1 MSSKRRGFSS
11 FKLSN
16 LLSRFG
22 TTLRRSA
29 RWKSRLKRFP
39 SVQSARPAQRNGT
52 ERRGTDQTGQTRGE
66 AALTDQFSII
76 TTLVTGFGLALVFG
90 WLAERFLKT
99 PTLVG
104 YIIAGVSVGLFPL
117 LPNVDR
123 VVTEQFAEIGVM
135 LLMFGV
141 GLHFSVADLVKVKG
155 VAVTGAMLQMAAS
168 GAAGTA
174 VALLAWDWALP
185 NAIVFGMTLSCAST
199 VVVMKALELHKLS
212 VTPSGQVAI
221 GWLVVQ
227 DLVTVF
233 IMVCLPLVAQVTQG
247 EGPVDPRLI
256 VISLS
261 KTLLGVAVFVAGML
275 IVGKRLFPWIL
286 QRVALSGSRE
296 LFTLCVL
303 AIAIGIAYGAG
314 AIFNVSY
321 ALGAFF
327 AGMVMRESSF
337 AHRAARNCL
346 PLQDAFSVLFF
357 ISVGLM
363 LDPYVF
369 VNEPWAVIAVMLI
382 IMCITSSVTA
392 ALVLLLGWPLDTAL
406 VMGACVSQLGEFSF
420 ILCGQG
426 IALGIATPGTM
437 SIVVAASIL
446 TIALN
451 PLMFTAIPHVRKLLV
466 SRRPFFARMAERVS
480 PLASVEPK
488 TIKGHVL
495 IAGVNEVVLALL
507 PRLEARGIDF
517 TCFVMSDTT
526 AAVVDSYKHGSA
538 IVGNPSD
545 PALLVQGHLVD
556 AEVLVLPSS
565 DMVLNK
571 TVFAAA
577 RELKHDCRIIV
588 RVASP
593 ENLRAVP
600 SDEHTRILNDTQI
613 ASESL
618 GEAVADVFGI
628 GAQVRHEK
636 AVARGEATNDIDEDE
651 GAAIIAQARAEA
663 AASAARHAA
672 RNPSRRSIFDGIREK
687 MAKRREEKARA
698 KAAVKAAQAT
708 QAAEGGEAA
717 DAAFDASAVPEA
729 QKPSFFSGMKDK
741 IVGLRVKQ
749 RIADLKV
756 KEKIA
761 DLNVKEKLDNLNV
774 KERIENLDVKGRIER
789 LDVKGR
795 IENLN
800 LKDKMD
806 KIKGVDY
813 KKWMPSFGKSAAA
826 GAAGAAAAE
835 AAQTAEAAEKAETA
849 EAAQPV
855 QAESAAPAA
864 APVDIQP
871 EVVQPESAVEEER
884 TTEVQAAVVS
894 EPSVKD
900 VPASD
905 APADAPAEAASEEA
919 KPAVTD
925 DVKKTEQ

>member
-1 MSSKRRGFSS
+1 
-11 FKLSN
+11 
-16 LLSRFG
+16 
-22 TTLRRSA
+22 
-29 RWKSRLKRFP
+29 
-39 SVQSARPAQRNGT
+39 
-52 ERRGTDQTGQTRGE
+52 
-66 AALTDQFSII
+66 LTDQFSII

-199 VVVMKALELHKLS
+199 VVVMKALELRKLS

-451 PLMFTAIPHVRKLLV
+451 PLMFTAIPHVRNLLV

-636 AVARGEATNDIDEDE
+636 AVARGEATNDVDEDE

-672 RNPSRRSIFDGIREK
+672 RNASRHSIFDGIREK

-698 KAAVKAAQAT
+698 KAAVKAAKAAQAVE
-708 QAAEGGEAA
+708 AGDAGVAGEAA
-717 DAAFDASAVPEA
+717 SDASAAPEA
-729 QKPSFFSGMKDK
+729 QKPSFFSGMKDR
-741 IVGLRVKQ
+741 IIGLRVKQ

-756 KEKIA
+756 KEKI
-761 DLNVKEKLDNLNV
+761 
-774 KERIENLDVKGRIER
+774 ENLDVKGRIER
-789 LDVKGR
+789 LDVKSR

-835 AAQTAEAAEKAETA
+835 AAQTAEAAEKAEAA

-864 APVDIQP
+864 APVDVQP
-871 EVVQPESAVEEER
+871 EVVQSEAAQSESTVEEER
-884 TTEVQAAVVS
+884 TTEVQAPAVS
-894 EPSVKD
+894 ESSVKD

-905 APADAPAEAASEEA
+905 APADASAEAASEEA

>member
-1 MSSKRRGFSS
+1 M
-11 FKLSN
+11 
-16 LLSRFG
+16 
-22 TTLRRSA
+22 
-29 RWKSRLKRFP
+29 
-39 SVQSARPAQRNGT
+39 
-52 ERRGTDQTGQTRGE
+52 
-66 AALTDQFSII
+66 TDQFSII

-99 PTLVG
+99 PALVG

-199 VVVMKALELHKLS
+199 VVVMKALELRKLS

-233 IMVCLPLVAQVTQG
+233 IMVCLPLVAEVTQG

-261 KTLLGVAVFVAGML
+261 KTLLSVAVFVAGMF

-369 VNEPWAVIAVMLI
+369 VNEPWAVIAVMLM

-451 PLMFTAIPHVRKLLV
+451 PLMFTAIPHVRNLLV

-636 AVARGEATNDIDEDE
+636 AVARGEATNDVDEDE
-651 GAAIIAQARAEA
+651 GAVLIAQARAEA

-672 RNPSRRSIFDGIREK
+672 RNASRHSILDGIREK

-698 KAAVKAAQAT
+698 KAAAQAAQA
-708 QAAEGGEAA
+708 A
-717 DAAFDASAVPEA
+717 EA
-729 QKPSFFSGMKDK
+729 QKPSFSSGMKDK
-741 IVGLRVKQ
+741 IVGLSVKQ

-761 DLNVKEKLDNLNV
+761 DLNVKEKID
-774 KERIENLDVKGRIER
+774 NLDVKGRIEK
-789 LDVKGR
+789 LD
-795 IENLN
+795 

-826 GAAGAAAAE
+826 GTAVAE
-835 AAQTAEAAEKAETA
+835 AAQTAEAAEVAETA
-849 EAAQPV
+849 KPV
-855 QAESAAPAA
+855 QAESAAPA
-864 APVDIQP
+864 
-871 EVVQPESAVEEER
+871 VVQPEAAQSKIAVEEARASVPEIPVV
-884 TTEVQAAVVS
+884 EAVVS
-894 EPSVKD
+894 EASVKD
-900 VPASD
+900 VSE
-905 APADAPAEAASEEA
+905 ADASSEEA
-919 KPAVTD
+919 TD
-925 DVKKTEQ
+925 GGHKGE

>member
-1 MSSKRRGFSS
+1 M
-11 FKLSN
+11 
-16 LLSRFG
+16 
-22 TTLRRSA
+22 
-29 RWKSRLKRFP
+29 
-39 SVQSARPAQRNGT
+39 
-52 ERRGTDQTGQTRGE
+52 
-66 AALTDQFSII
+66 TDQFSII

-426 IALGIATPGTM
+426 IALGIATSGTM

-451 PLMFTAIPHVRKLLV
+451 PLMFTAIPHVRNLLV

-636 AVARGEATNDIDEDE
+636 AVARGEATNDVDEDE

-672 RNPSRRSIFDGIREK
+672 RNASRHSIFDGIREK

-698 KAAVKAAQAT
+698 KAAVKAAKAAQAVE
-708 QAAEGGEAA
+708 AGDAGVAGEAES
-717 DAAFDASAVPEA
+717 DASAAPEA
-729 QKPSFFSGMKDK
+729 QKPSFFSGMKDR
-741 IVGLRVKQ
+741 IIGLRVKQ

-756 KEKIA
+756 KEKI
-761 DLNVKEKLDNLNV
+761 
-774 KERIENLDVKGRIER
+774 ENLDVKGRIER
-789 LDVKGR
+789 LDVKSR

-835 AAQTAEAAEKAETA
+835 AAQTAEAAEKAEAA

-864 APVDIQP
+864 APVDVQP
-871 EVVQPESAVEEER
+871 EVVQSEAAQSESTVEEER
-884 TTEVQAAVVS
+884 TTEVQAPAVS
-894 EPSVKD
+894 ESSVKD

-905 APADAPAEAASEEA
+905 APADASAEAASEEA

>member
-1 MSSKRRGFSS
+1 M
-11 FKLSN
+11 
-16 LLSRFG
+16 
-22 TTLRRSA
+22 
-29 RWKSRLKRFP
+29 
-39 SVQSARPAQRNGT
+39 
-52 ERRGTDQTGQTRGE
+52 
-66 AALTDQFSII
+66 TDQFSII

-426 IALGIATPGTM
+426 IALGIATSGTM

-451 PLMFTAIPHVRKLLV
+451 PLMFTAIPHVRNLLV

-636 AVARGEATNDIDEDE
+636 AVARGEATNDVDEDE

-672 RNPSRRSIFDGIREK
+672 RNASRHSIFDGIREK

-698 KAAVKAAQAT
+698 KAAVKAAKAAQAVE
-708 QAAEGGEAA
+708 AGDAGVAGEAA
-717 DAAFDASAVPEA
+717 SDASAAPEA
-729 QKPSFFSGMKDK
+729 QKPSFFSGMKDR
-741 IVGLRVKQ
+741 IIGLRVKQ

-756 KEKIA
+756 KEKI
-761 DLNVKEKLDNLNV
+761 
-774 KERIENLDVKGRIER
+774 ENLDVKGRIER
-789 LDVKGR
+789 LDVKSR

-826 GAAGAAAAE
+826 AE
-835 AAQTAEAAEKAETA
+835 AAQTAEAAEKAEAA

-864 APVDIQP
+864 APVDVQP
-871 EVVQPESAVEEER
+871 EVVQSEAAQSESTVEEER
-884 TTEVQAAVVS
+884 TTEVQAPAVS
-894 EPSVKD
+894 ESSVKD

-905 APADAPAEAASEEA
+905 APADASAEAASEEA

>member
-1 MSSKRRGFSS
+1 M
-11 FKLSN
+11 
-16 LLSRFG
+16 
-22 TTLRRSA
+22 
-29 RWKSRLKRFP
+29 
-39 SVQSARPAQRNGT
+39 
-52 ERRGTDQTGQTRGE
+52 
-66 AALTDQFSII
+66 TDQFSII

-99 PTLVG
+99 PALVG

-199 VVVMKALELHKLS
+199 VVVMKALELRKLS

-233 IMVCLPLVAQVTQG
+233 IMVCLPLVAEVTQG

-261 KTLLGVAVFVAGML
+261 KTLLSVAVFVAGMF

-451 PLMFTAIPHVRKLLV
+451 PLMFTAIPHVRNLLV

-588 RVASP
+588 RVASL

-636 AVARGEATNDIDEDE
+636 AVARGEATNDVDEDE
-651 GAAIIAQARAEA
+651 GAVLIAQARAEA

-672 RNPSRRSIFDGIREK
+672 RNASRHSILDGIREK

-698 KAAVKAAQAT
+698 KAAAQAAQA
-708 QAAEGGEAA
+708 A
-717 DAAFDASAVPEA
+717 EA
-729 QKPSFFSGMKDK
+729 QKPSFSSGMKDK
-741 IVGLRVKQ
+741 IVGLSVKQ

-761 DLNVKEKLDNLNV
+761 DLNVKEKID
-774 KERIENLDVKGRIER
+774 NLDVKGRIEK
-789 LDVKGR
+789 LD
-795 IENLN
+795 

-826 GAAGAAAAE
+826 GTAVAE
-835 AAQTAEAAEKAETA
+835 AAQTAEAAEVAETA
-849 EAAQPV
+849 KPV
-855 QAESAAPAA
+855 QAESAAPA
-864 APVDIQP
+864 
-871 EVVQPESAVEEER
+871 VVQPEAAQSKIAVEEARASVPEIPVV
-884 TTEVQAAVVS
+884 EAVVS
-894 EPSVKD
+894 EASVKD
-900 VPASD
+900 VSE
-905 APADAPAEAASEEA
+905 ADASSEEA
-919 KPAVTD
+919 TD
-925 DVKKTEQ
+925 GGHKGE

>member
-1 MSSKRRGFSS
+1 M
-11 FKLSN
+11 
-16 LLSRFG
+16 
-22 TTLRRSA
+22 
-29 RWKSRLKRFP
+29 
-39 SVQSARPAQRNGT
+39 
-52 ERRGTDQTGQTRGE
+52 
-66 AALTDQFSII
+66 TDQFSII

-99 PTLVG
+99 PALVG

-199 VVVMKALELHKLS
+199 VVVMKALELRKLS

-426 IALGIATPGTM
+426 IALGIATSGTM

-451 PLMFTAIPHVRKLLV
+451 PLMFTAIPHVRNLLV

-507 PRLEARGIDF
+507 PRLETRGIDF

-588 RVASP
+588 RVANP

-636 AVARGEATNDIDEDE
+636 AVARGEATNDVDEDE

-672 RNPSRRSIFDGIREK
+672 RNTSRRSIFDGIREK

>member
-1 MSSKRRGFSS
+1 M
-11 FKLSN
+11 
-16 LLSRFG
+16 
-22 TTLRRSA
+22 
-29 RWKSRLKRFP
+29 
-39 SVQSARPAQRNGT
+39 
-52 ERRGTDQTGQTRGE
+52 
-66 AALTDQFSII
+66 TDQFSII

-141 GLHFSVADLVKVKG
+141 GLHFSVSDLVKVKG

-426 IALGIATPGTM
+426 IALGIATSGTM

-451 PLMFTAIPHVRKLLV
+451 PLMFTAIPHVRNLLV

-588 RVASP
+588 RVANP

-636 AVARGEATNDIDEDE
+636 AVARGEATNDVDEDE

-672 RNPSRRSIFDGIREK
+672 RNTSRRSIFDGIREK

>member
-1 MSSKRRGFSS
+1 M
-11 FKLSN
+11 
-16 LLSRFG
+16 
-22 TTLRRSA
+22 
-29 RWKSRLKRFP
+29 
-39 SVQSARPAQRNGT
+39 
-52 ERRGTDQTGQTRGE
+52 
-66 AALTDQFSII
+66 TDQFSII

-426 IALGIATPGTM
+426 IALGIATSGTM

-451 PLMFTAIPHVRKLLV
+451 PLMFTAIPHVRNLLV

-588 RVASP
+588 RVANP

-636 AVARGEATNDIDEDE
+636 AVARGEATNDVDEDE

-672 RNPSRRSIFDGIREK
+672 RNTSRRSIFDGIREK

-806 KIKGVDY
+806 KIKGVAY

>member
-1 MSSKRRGFSS
+1 M
-11 FKLSN
+11 
-16 LLSRFG
+16 
-22 TTLRRSA
+22 
-29 RWKSRLKRFP
+29 
-39 SVQSARPAQRNGT
+39 
-52 ERRGTDQTGQTRGE
+52 
-66 AALTDQFSII
+66 TDQFSII

-275 IVGKRLFPWIL
+275 VVGKRLFPWIL

-451 PLMFTAIPHVRKLLV
+451 PLMFTAIPHVRNLLV

-480 PLASVEPK
+480 PLASVESK

-588 RVASP
+588 RVANP

-636 AVARGEATNDIDEDE
+636 AVARGEATNDVDEDE

-672 RNPSRRSIFDGIREK
+672 RNTSRRSIFDGIREK

-774 KERIENLDVKGRIER
+774 KERIENLDVKSRIER

>member
-1 MSSKRRGFSS
+1 M
-11 FKLSN
+11 
-16 LLSRFG
+16 
-22 TTLRRSA
+22 
-29 RWKSRLKRFP
+29 
-39 SVQSARPAQRNGT
+39 
-52 ERRGTDQTGQTRGE
+52 
-66 AALTDQFSII
+66 TDQFSII

-155 VAVTGAMLQMAAS
+155 VAVTGAMLQTAAS

-426 IALGIATPGTM
+426 IALGIATSGTM

-451 PLMFTAIPHVRKLLV
+451 PLMFTAIPHVRNLLV

-588 RVASP
+588 RVANP

-636 AVARGEATNDIDEDE
+636 AVARGEATNDVDEDE

-672 RNPSRRSIFDGIREK
+672 RNTSRRSIFDGIREK

>member
-1 MSSKRRGFSS
+1 M
-11 FKLSN
+11 
-16 LLSRFG
+16 
-22 TTLRRSA
+22 
-29 RWKSRLKRFP
+29 
-39 SVQSARPAQRNGT
+39 
-52 ERRGTDQTGQTRGE
+52 
-66 AALTDQFSII
+66 TDQFSII

-426 IALGIATPGTM
+426 IALGIATSGTM

-451 PLMFTAIPHVRKLLV
+451 PLMFTAIPHVRNLLV

-495 IAGVNEVVLALL
+495 LAGVNEVVLALL

-588 RVASP
+588 RVANP

-636 AVARGEATNDIDEDE
+636 AVARGEATNDVDEDE

-672 RNPSRRSIFDGIREK
+672 RNTSRRSIFDGIREK

-864 APVDIQP
+864 APVDVQP

-884 TTEVQAAVVS
+884 TTGVQAAVVS

-905 APADAPAEAASEEA
+905 ALADAPAEAASEEA

>member
-1 MSSKRRGFSS
+1 M
-11 FKLSN
+11 
-16 LLSRFG
+16 
-22 TTLRRSA
+22 
-29 RWKSRLKRFP
+29 
-39 SVQSARPAQRNGT
+39 
-52 ERRGTDQTGQTRGE
+52 
-66 AALTDQFSII
+66 TDQFSII

-199 VVVMKALELHKLS
+199 VVVMKALELRKLS

-233 IMVCLPLVAQVTQG
+233 IMVCLPLVAPVTQG

-451 PLMFTAIPHVRKLLV
+451 PLMFTAIPHVRNLLV

-636 AVARGEATNDIDEDE
+636 AVARGEATNDVDEDE

-672 RNPSRRSIFDGIREK
+672 RNASRHSIFDGIREK

-698 KAAVKAAQAT
+698 KAAVKAAKAAQAVE
-708 QAAEGGEAA
+708 AGDAGVAGEAA
-717 DAAFDASAVPEA
+717 SDASAAPEA
-729 QKPSFFSGMKDK
+729 QKPSFFSGMKDR
-741 IVGLRVKQ
+741 IIGLRVKQ

-756 KEKIA
+756 KEKI
-761 DLNVKEKLDNLNV
+761 
-774 KERIENLDVKGRIER
+774 ENLDVKGRIER
-789 LDVKGR
+789 LDVKSR

-835 AAQTAEAAEKAETA
+835 AAQTAEAAEKAEAA

-864 APVDIQP
+864 APVDVQP
-871 EVVQPESAVEEER
+871 EVVQSEAAQSESTVEEER
-884 TTEVQAAVVS
+884 TTEVQAPAVS
-894 EPSVKD
+894 ESSVKD

-905 APADAPAEAASEEA
+905 APADASAEAASEEA

>member
-1 MSSKRRGFSS
+1 M
-11 FKLSN
+11 
-16 LLSRFG
+16 
-22 TTLRRSA
+22 
-29 RWKSRLKRFP
+29 
-39 SVQSARPAQRNGT
+39 
-52 ERRGTDQTGQTRGE
+52 
-66 AALTDQFSII
+66 TDQFSII

-426 IALGIATPGTM
+426 IALGIATSGTM

-451 PLMFTAIPHVRKLLV
+451 PLMFTAIPHVRNLLV

-636 AVARGEATNDIDEDE
+636 AVARGEATNDVDEDE

-672 RNPSRRSIFDGIREK
+672 RNASRHSIFDGIREK

-698 KAAVKAAQAT
+698 KAAVKAAKAAQAVE
-708 QAAEGGEAA
+708 AGDAGVAGEAA
-717 DAAFDASAVPEA
+717 SDASAAPEA
-729 QKPSFFSGMKDK
+729 QKPSFFSGMKDR
-741 IVGLRVKQ
+741 IIGLRVKQ

-756 KEKIA
+756 KEKI
-761 DLNVKEKLDNLNV
+761 
-774 KERIENLDVKGRIER
+774 ENLDVKGRIER
-789 LDVKGR
+789 LDVKSR

-835 AAQTAEAAEKAETA
+835 AAQTAEAAEKAEAT

-864 APVDIQP
+864 APVDVQP
-871 EVVQPESAVEEER
+871 EVVQSEAAQSESTVEEER
-884 TTEVQAAVVS
+884 TTEVQAPAVS
-894 EPSVKD
+894 ESSVKD

-905 APADAPAEAASEEA
+905 APADASAEAASEEA

>member
-1 MSSKRRGFSS
+1 M
-11 FKLSN
+11 
-16 LLSRFG
+16 
-22 TTLRRSA
+22 
-29 RWKSRLKRFP
+29 
-39 SVQSARPAQRNGT
+39 
-52 ERRGTDQTGQTRGE
+52 
-66 AALTDQFSII
+66 TDQFSII

-426 IALGIATPGTM
+426 IALGIATSGTM

-451 PLMFTAIPHVRKLLV
+451 PLMFTAIPHVRNLLV

-672 RNPSRRSIFDGIREK
+672 RNTSRRSIFDGIREK
-687 MAKRREEKARA
+687 MAKRCEEKARA

>member
-1 MSSKRRGFSS
+1 M
-11 FKLSN
+11 
-16 LLSRFG
+16 
-22 TTLRRSA
+22 
-29 RWKSRLKRFP
+29 
-39 SVQSARPAQRNGT
+39 
-52 ERRGTDQTGQTRGE
+52 
-66 AALTDQFSII
+66 TDQFSII

-99 PTLVG
+99 PALVG

-199 VVVMKALELHKLS
+199 VVVMKALELRKLS

-233 IMVCLPLVAQVTQG
+233 IMVCLPLVAEVTQG

-261 KTLLGVAVFVAGML
+261 KTLLSVAVFVAGMF

-451 PLMFTAIPHVRKLLV
+451 PLMFTAIPHVRNLLV

-593 ENLRAVP
+593 ENLRVVP

-636 AVARGEATNDIDEDE
+636 AVARGEATNDVDEDE
-651 GAAIIAQARAEA
+651 GAVLIAQARAEA

-672 RNPSRRSIFDGIREK
+672 RNASRHSILDGIREK

-698 KAAVKAAQAT
+698 KAAAQAAQA
-708 QAAEGGEAA
+708 A
-717 DAAFDASAVPEA
+717 EA
-729 QKPSFFSGMKDK
+729 QKPSFSSGMKDK
-741 IVGLRVKQ
+741 IVGLSVKQ

-761 DLNVKEKLDNLNV
+761 DLNVKEKID
-774 KERIENLDVKGRIER
+774 NLDVKGRIEK
-789 LDVKGR
+789 LD
-795 IENLN
+795 

-826 GAAGAAAAE
+826 GTAVAE
-835 AAQTAEAAEKAETA
+835 AAQTAEAAEVAETA
-849 EAAQPV
+849 KPV
-855 QAESAAPAA
+855 QAESAAPA
-864 APVDIQP
+864 
-871 EVVQPESAVEEER
+871 VVQPEAAQSKIAVEEARASVPEIPVV
-884 TTEVQAAVVS
+884 EAVVS
-894 EPSVKD
+894 EASVKD
-900 VPASD
+900 VSE
-905 APADAPAEAASEEA
+905 ADASSEEA
-919 KPAVTD
+919 TD
-925 DVKKTEQ
+925 GGHE

>member
-1 MSSKRRGFSS
+1 M
-11 FKLSN
+11 
-16 LLSRFG
+16 
-22 TTLRRSA
+22 
-29 RWKSRLKRFP
+29 
-39 SVQSARPAQRNGT
+39 
-52 ERRGTDQTGQTRGE
+52 
-66 AALTDQFSII
+66 TDQFSII

-451 PLMFTAIPHVRKLLV
+451 PLMFTAIPHVRNLLV

-636 AVARGEATNDIDEDE
+636 AVARGEATNDVDEDE
-651 GAAIIAQARAEA
+651 GAVLIAQARAEA

-672 RNPSRRSIFDGIREK
+672 RNASRHSILDGIREK

-698 KAAVKAAQAT
+698 KAAAQAAQA
-708 QAAEGGEAA
+708 A
-717 DAAFDASAVPEA
+717 EA
-729 QKPSFFSGMKDK
+729 QKPSFSSGMKDK
-741 IVGLRVKQ
+741 IVGLSVKQ

-761 DLNVKEKLDNLNV
+761 DLNVKEKID
-774 KERIENLDVKGRIER
+774 NLDVKGRIEK
-789 LDVKGR
+789 LD
-795 IENLN
+795 

-826 GAAGAAAAE
+826 GTAVDE
-835 AAQTAEAAEKAETA
+835 AAQTAEAAEVAETA
-849 EAAQPV
+849 KPV
-855 QAESAAPAA
+855 QAESAAPA
-864 APVDIQP
+864 
-871 EVVQPESAVEEER
+871 VVQPEAAQSKITVEEARASVPEIPVV
-884 TTEVQAAVVS
+884 EAVVS
-894 EPSVKD
+894 EASVKD
-900 VPASD
+900 VSE
-905 APADAPAEAASEEA
+905 ADASSEEA
-919 KPAVTD
+919 TD
-925 DVKKTEQ
+925 GGHKGE

>member
-1 MSSKRRGFSS
+1 M
-11 FKLSN
+11 
-16 LLSRFG
+16 
-22 TTLRRSA
+22 
-29 RWKSRLKRFP
+29 
-39 SVQSARPAQRNGT
+39 
-52 ERRGTDQTGQTRGE
+52 
-66 AALTDQFSII
+66 TDQFSII

-199 VVVMKALELHKLS
+199 VVVMKALELRKLS

-451 PLMFTAIPHVRKLLV
+451 PLMFTAIPHVRNLLV

-636 AVARGEATNDIDEDE
+636 AVARGEATNDVDEDE

-672 RNPSRRSIFDGIREK
+672 RNASRHSIFDGIREK

-698 KAAVKAAQAT
+698 KAAVKAAKAAQAVE
-708 QAAEGGEAA
+708 AGDAGVAGEAA
-717 DAAFDASAVPEA
+717 SDASAAPEA
-729 QKPSFFSGMKDK
+729 QKPSFFSGMKDR
-741 IVGLRVKQ
+741 IIGLRVKQ

-756 KEKIA
+756 KEKI
-761 DLNVKEKLDNLNV
+761 
-774 KERIENLDVKGRIER
+774 ENLDVKGRIER
-789 LDVKGR
+789 LDVKSR

-835 AAQTAEAAEKAETA
+835 AAQTAEAAEKAEAA
-849 EAAQPV
+849 EAAQS
-855 QAESAAPAA
+855 EST
-864 APVDIQP
+864 
-871 EVVQPESAVEEER
+871 VEEER
-884 TTEVQAAVVS
+884 TTEVQAPAVS
-894 EPSVKD
+894 ESSVKD

-905 APADAPAEAASEEA
+905 APADASAEAASEEA

>member
-1 MSSKRRGFSS
+1 M
-11 FKLSN
+11 
-16 LLSRFG
+16 
-22 TTLRRSA
+22 
-29 RWKSRLKRFP
+29 
-39 SVQSARPAQRNGT
+39 
-52 ERRGTDQTGQTRGE
+52 
-66 AALTDQFSII
+66 TDQFSII

-392 ALVLLLGWPLDTAL
+392 ALVLLLGWSLDTAL

-426 IALGIATPGTM
+426 IALGIATSGTM

-451 PLMFTAIPHVRKLLV
+451 PLMFTAIPHVRNLLV

-588 RVASP
+588 RVANP

-636 AVARGEATNDIDEDE
+636 AVARGEATNDVDEDE

-672 RNPSRRSIFDGIREK
+672 RNTSRRSIFDGIREK

-761 DLNVKEKLDNLNV
+761 DLNV

>member
-1 MSSKRRGFSS
+1 M
-11 FKLSN
+11 
-16 LLSRFG
+16 
-22 TTLRRSA
+22 
-29 RWKSRLKRFP
+29 
-39 SVQSARPAQRNGT
+39 
-52 ERRGTDQTGQTRGE
+52 
-66 AALTDQFSII
+66 TDQFSII

-451 PLMFTAIPHVRKLLV
+451 PLMFTAIPHVRNLLV

-588 RVASP
+588 RVANP

-636 AVARGEATNDIDEDE
+636 AVARGEATNDVDEDE

-672 RNPSRRSIFDGIREK
+672 RNTSRRSIFDGIREK

-864 APVDIQP
+864 APVDAQP

>member
-1 MSSKRRGFSS
+1 M
-11 FKLSN
+11 
-16 LLSRFG
+16 
-22 TTLRRSA
+22 
-29 RWKSRLKRFP
+29 
-39 SVQSARPAQRNGT
+39 
-52 ERRGTDQTGQTRGE
+52 
-66 AALTDQFSII
+66 TDQFSII

-426 IALGIATPGTM
+426 IALGIATSGTM

-451 PLMFTAIPHVRKLLV
+451 PLMFTAIPHVRNLLV

-636 AVARGEATNDIDEDE
+636 AVARGEATNDVDEDE

-672 RNPSRRSIFDGIREK
+672 RNASRHSIFDGIREK

-698 KAAVKAAQAT
+698 KAAVKAAKAAQAVE
-708 QAAEGGEAA
+708 AGDAGVAGEAA
-717 DAAFDASAVPEA
+717 SDASAAPEA
-729 QKPSFFSGMKDK
+729 QKPSFFSGMKDR
-741 IVGLRVKQ
+741 IIGLRVKQ

-756 KEKIA
+756 KEKI
-761 DLNVKEKLDNLNV
+761 
-774 KERIENLDVKGRIER
+774 ENLDVMGRIER
-789 LDVKGR
+789 LDVKSR

-835 AAQTAEAAEKAETA
+835 AAQTAEAAEKAEAA

-864 APVDIQP
+864 APVDVQP
-871 EVVQPESAVEEER
+871 EVVQSEAAQSESTVEEER
-884 TTEVQAAVVS
+884 TTEVQAPAVS
-894 EPSVKD
+894 ESSVKD

-905 APADAPAEAASEEA
+905 APADASAEAASEEA

>member
-1 MSSKRRGFSS
+1 M
-11 FKLSN
+11 
-16 LLSRFG
+16 
-22 TTLRRSA
+22 
-29 RWKSRLKRFP
+29 
-39 SVQSARPAQRNGT
+39 
-52 ERRGTDQTGQTRGE
+52 
-66 AALTDQFSII
+66 TDQFSII

-426 IALGIATPGTM
+426 IALGIATSGTM

-451 PLMFTAIPHVRKLLV
+451 PLRFTAIPHVRNLLV

-538 IVGNPSD
+538 IVGNPSA

-588 RVASP
+588 RVANP

-636 AVARGEATNDIDEDE
+636 AVARGEATNDVDEDE

-672 RNPSRRSIFDGIREK
+672 RNTSRRSIFDGIREK

>member
-1 MSSKRRGFSS
+1 M
-11 FKLSN
+11 
-16 LLSRFG
+16 
-22 TTLRRSA
+22 
-29 RWKSRLKRFP
+29 
-39 SVQSARPAQRNGT
+39 
-52 ERRGTDQTGQTRGE
+52 
-66 AALTDQFSII
+66 TDQFSII

-99 PTLVG
+99 PALVG

-199 VVVMKALELHKLS
+199 VVVMKALELRKLS

-233 IMVCLPLVAQVTQG
+233 IMVCLPLVAEVTQG

-261 KTLLGVAVFVAGML
+261 KTLLSVAVFVAGMF

-451 PLMFTAIPHVRKLLV
+451 PLMFTAIPHVRNLLV

-593 ENLRAVP
+593 ENLRVVP

-636 AVARGEATNDIDEDE
+636 AVARGEATNDVDEDE
-651 GAAIIAQARAEA
+651 GAVLIAQARAEA

-672 RNPSRRSIFDGIREK
+672 RNASRHSILDGIREK

-698 KAAVKAAQAT
+698 KAAAQAAQA
-708 QAAEGGEAA
+708 A
-717 DAAFDASAVPEA
+717 EA
-729 QKPSFFSGMKDK
+729 QKPSFSSGMKDK
-741 IVGLRVKQ
+741 IDGLSVKQ

-761 DLNVKEKLDNLNV
+761 DLNVKEKID
-774 KERIENLDVKGRIER
+774 NLDVKGRIEK
-789 LDVKGR
+789 LD
-795 IENLN
+795 

-826 GAAGAAAAE
+826 GTAVAE
-835 AAQTAEAAEKAETA
+835 AAQTAEAAEVAETA
-849 EAAQPV
+849 KPV
-855 QAESAAPAA
+855 QTESAAPA
-864 APVDIQP
+864 
-871 EVVQPESAVEEER
+871 VVQPEAAQSKIAVEEARASVPEIPVV
-884 TTEVQAAVVS
+884 EAVVS
-894 EPSVKD
+894 EASVKD
-900 VPASD
+900 VSE
-905 APADAPAEAASEEA
+905 ADASSEEA
-919 KPAVTD
+919 TD
-925 DVKKTEQ
+925 GGHKGE

>member
-1 MSSKRRGFSS
+1 M
-11 FKLSN
+11 
-16 LLSRFG
+16 
-22 TTLRRSA
+22 
-29 RWKSRLKRFP
+29 
-39 SVQSARPAQRNGT
+39 
-52 ERRGTDQTGQTRGE
+52 
-66 AALTDQFSII
+66 TDQFSII

-426 IALGIATPGTM
+426 IALGIATSGTM

-451 PLMFTAIPHVRKLLV
+451 PLMFTAIPHVRNLLV

-588 RVASP
+588 RVANP

-636 AVARGEATNDIDEDE
+636 AVARGEATNDVDEDE

-672 RNPSRRSIFDGIREK
+672 RNTSRRSIFDGIREK

-698 KAAVKAAQAT
+698 KAAVKAAVKAAQAT

-849 EAAQPV
+849 EVAQPV

>member
-1 MSSKRRGFSS
+1 M
-11 FKLSN
+11 
-16 LLSRFG
+16 
-22 TTLRRSA
+22 
-29 RWKSRLKRFP
+29 
-39 SVQSARPAQRNGT
+39 
-52 ERRGTDQTGQTRGE
+52 
-66 AALTDQFSII
+66 TDQFSII

-426 IALGIATPGTM
+426 IALGIATSGTM

-451 PLMFTAIPHVRKLLV
+451 PLMFTAIPHVRNLLV

-588 RVASP
+588 RVANP

-636 AVARGEATNDIDEDE
+636 AVARGEATNDVDEDE

-672 RNPSRRSIFDGIREK
+672 RNTSRRSIFDGIREK

-729 QKPSFFSGMKDK
+729 QKPSFFSGMKEK

>member
-1 MSSKRRGFSS
+1 M
-11 FKLSN
+11 
-16 LLSRFG
+16 
-22 TTLRRSA
+22 
-29 RWKSRLKRFP
+29 
-39 SVQSARPAQRNGT
+39 
-52 ERRGTDQTGQTRGE
+52 
-66 AALTDQFSII
+66 TDQFSII

-199 VVVMKALELHKLS
+199 VVVMKALELRKLS

-392 ALVLLLGWPLDTAL
+392 ALVMLLGWPLDTAL

-451 PLMFTAIPHVRKLLV
+451 PLMFTAIPHVRNLLV

-588 RVASP
+588 RVANP

-636 AVARGEATNDIDEDE
+636 AVARGEATNDVDEDE

-672 RNPSRRSIFDGIREK
+672 RNTSRRSIFDGIREK

>member
-1 MSSKRRGFSS
+1 M
-11 FKLSN
+11 
-16 LLSRFG
+16 
-22 TTLRRSA
+22 
-29 RWKSRLKRFP
+29 
-39 SVQSARPAQRNGT
+39 
-52 ERRGTDQTGQTRGE
+52 
-66 AALTDQFSII
+66 TDQFSII

-199 VVVMKALELHKLS
+199 VVVMKALELRKLS

-672 RNPSRRSIFDGIREK
+672 RNASRHSIFDGIREK

-698 KAAVKAAQAT
+698 KAAVKAAKAAQAVE
-708 QAAEGGEAA
+708 AGDAGVAGEAA
-717 DAAFDASAVPEA
+717 SDASAAPEA
-729 QKPSFFSGMKDK
+729 QKPSFFSGMKDR
-741 IVGLRVKQ
+741 IIGLRVKQ

-756 KEKIA
+756 KEKI
-761 DLNVKEKLDNLNV
+761 
-774 KERIENLDVKGRIER
+774 ENLDVKGRIER
-789 LDVKGR
+789 LDVKSR

-835 AAQTAEAAEKAETA
+835 AAQTAEAAEKAEAA

-864 APVDIQP
+864 APVDVQP
-871 EVVQPESAVEEER
+871 EVVQSEAAQSESTVEEER
-884 TTEVQAAVVS
+884 TTEVQAPAVS
-894 EPSVKD
+894 ESSVKD

-905 APADAPAEAASEEA
+905 APADASAEAASEEA

>member
-1 MSSKRRGFSS
+1 M
-11 FKLSN
+11 
-16 LLSRFG
+16 
-22 TTLRRSA
+22 
-29 RWKSRLKRFP
+29 
-39 SVQSARPAQRNGT
+39 
-52 ERRGTDQTGQTRGE
+52 
-66 AALTDQFSII
+66 TDQFSII

-426 IALGIATPGTM
+426 IALGIATSGTM

-451 PLMFTAIPHVRKLLV
+451 PLMFTAIPHVRNLLV

-636 AVARGEATNDIDEDE
+636 AVARGEATNDVDEDE

-672 RNPSRRSIFDGIREK
+672 RNASRHSIFDGIREK

-698 KAAVKAAQAT
+698 KAAVKAAKAAQAVE
-708 QAAEGGEAA
+708 AGDAGVAGEAA
-717 DAAFDASAVPEA
+717 SDASAAPEA
-729 QKPSFFSGMKDK
+729 QKPSFFSGMKDR
-741 IVGLRVKQ
+741 IIGLRVKQ

-756 KEKIA
+756 KEKI
-761 DLNVKEKLDNLNV
+761 
-774 KERIENLDVKGRIER
+774 ENLDVKGRIER
-789 LDVKGR
+789 LDVKSR

-835 AAQTAEAAEKAETA
+835 AAQTAEAAEKAEAA

-864 APVDIQP
+864 APVDVQP
-871 EVVQPESAVEEER
+871 EVVQPESAGEEER

>member
-1 MSSKRRGFSS
+1 M
-11 FKLSN
+11 
-16 LLSRFG
+16 
-22 TTLRRSA
+22 
-29 RWKSRLKRFP
+29 
-39 SVQSARPAQRNGT
+39 
-52 ERRGTDQTGQTRGE
+52 
-66 AALTDQFSII
+66 TDQFSII

-426 IALGIATPGTM
+426 IALGIATSGTM
-437 SIVVAASIL
+437 SIVLAASIL

-451 PLMFTAIPHVRKLLV
+451 PLMFTAIPHVRNLLV

-495 IAGVNEVVLALL
+495 IASVNEVVLALL

-517 TCFVMSDTT
+517 TCCVMSDTT

-588 RVASP
+588 RVANP

-636 AVARGEATNDIDEDE
+636 AVARGEATNDVDEDE

-672 RNPSRRSIFDGIREK
+672 RNTSRRSIFDGIREK

>member
-1 MSSKRRGFSS
+1 M
-11 FKLSN
+11 
-16 LLSRFG
+16 
-22 TTLRRSA
+22 
-29 RWKSRLKRFP
+29 
-39 SVQSARPAQRNGT
+39 
-52 ERRGTDQTGQTRGE
+52 
-66 AALTDQFSII
+66 TDQFSII

-426 IALGIATPGTM
+426 IALGIATSGTM

-451 PLMFTAIPHVRKLLV
+451 PLMFTAIPHVRNLLV

-636 AVARGEATNDIDEDE
+636 AVARGEATNDVDEDE

-672 RNPSRRSIFDGIREK
+672 RNASRHSIFDGIREK

-698 KAAVKAAQAT
+698 KAAVKAAKAAQAVE
-708 QAAEGGEAA
+708 ADDAGVAGEAA
-717 DAAFDASAVPEA
+717 SDASAAPEA
-729 QKPSFFSGMKDK
+729 QKPSFFSGMKDR
-741 IVGLRVKQ
+741 IIGLRVKQ

-756 KEKIA
+756 KEKI
-761 DLNVKEKLDNLNV
+761 
-774 KERIENLDVKGRIER
+774 ENLDVKGRIER
-789 LDVKGR
+789 LDVKSR

-835 AAQTAEAAEKAETA
+835 AAQTAEAAEKAEAA

-864 APVDIQP
+864 APVDVQP
-871 EVVQPESAVEEER
+871 EVVQSEAAQSESTVEEER
-884 TTEVQAAVVS
+884 TTEVQAPAVS
-894 EPSVKD
+894 ESSVKD

-905 APADAPAEAASEEA
+905 APADASAEAASEEA

>member
-1 MSSKRRGFSS
+1 M
-11 FKLSN
+11 
-16 LLSRFG
+16 
-22 TTLRRSA
+22 
-29 RWKSRLKRFP
+29 
-39 SVQSARPAQRNGT
+39 
-52 ERRGTDQTGQTRGE
+52 
-66 AALTDQFSII
+66 TDQFSII

-199 VVVMKALELHKLS
+199 VVVMKALELRKLS

-382 IMCITSSVTA
+382 IMCITSAAVTL
-392 ALVLLLGWPLDTAL
+392 LVMLLGWPLDTAL

-451 PLMFTAIPHVRKLLV
+451 PLMFTAIPHVRNLLV

-495 IAGVNEVVLALL
+495 IPGVNEVVLALL
-507 PRLEARGIDF
+507 PRLEARGIDL

-588 RVASP
+588 RVANP

-636 AVARGEATNDIDEDE
+636 AVARGEATNDVDEDE

-672 RNPSRRSIFDGIREK
+672 RNTSRRSIFDGIREK

-826 GAAGAAAAE
+826 AE
-835 AAQTAEAAEKAETA
+835 AAQTAEAAEKAEAA

-864 APVDIQP
+864 APVDVQP
-871 EVVQPESAVEEER
+871 EVVQSEAAQSESTVEEER
-884 TTEVQAAVVS
+884 TTEVQAPAVS
-894 EPSVKD
+894 ESSVKD

-905 APADAPAEAASEEA
+905 APADASAEAASEEA
-919 KPAVTD
+919 KPALTD
-925 DVKKTEQ
+925 DLKKTEQ

>member
-1 MSSKRRGFSS
+1 M
-11 FKLSN
+11 
-16 LLSRFG
+16 
-22 TTLRRSA
+22 
-29 RWKSRLKRFP
+29 
-39 SVQSARPAQRNGT
+39 
-52 ERRGTDQTGQTRGE
+52 
-66 AALTDQFSII
+66 TDQFSII

-199 VVVMKALELHKLS
+199 VVVMKALELRKLS

-451 PLMFTAIPHVRKLLV
+451 PLMFTAIPHVRNLLV

-672 RNPSRRSIFDGIREK
+672 RNTSRRSIFDGIREK

-756 KEKIA
+756 KEMIA
-761 DLNVKEKLDNLNV
+761 DLNVKEKIDNLNV
-774 KERIENLDVKGRIER
+774 KERIENLDVKSRIER

-864 APVDIQP
+864 APVDVQP
-871 EVVQPESAVEEER
+871 EVVQSESAVEEER

>member
-1 MSSKRRGFSS
+1 M
-11 FKLSN
+11 
-16 LLSRFG
+16 
-22 TTLRRSA
+22 
-29 RWKSRLKRFP
+29 
-39 SVQSARPAQRNGT
+39 
-52 ERRGTDQTGQTRGE
+52 
-66 AALTDQFSII
+66 TDQFSII

-451 PLMFTAIPHVRKLLV
+451 PLMFTAIPHVRNLLV

-636 AVARGEATNDIDEDE
+636 AVARGEATNDVDEDE

-672 RNPSRRSIFDGIREK
+672 RNASRHSIFDGIREK

-698 KAAVKAAQAT
+698 KAAVKAAKAAQAVE
-708 QAAEGGEAA
+708 AGDAGVAGEAA
-717 DAAFDASAVPEA
+717 SDASAAPEA
-729 QKPSFFSGMKDK
+729 QKPSFFSGMKDR
-741 IVGLRVKQ
+741 IIGLRVKQ

-756 KEKIA
+756 KEKI
-761 DLNVKEKLDNLNV
+761 
-774 KERIENLDVKGRIER
+774 ENLDVKGRIER
-789 LDVKGR
+789 LDVKSR

-835 AAQTAEAAEKAETA
+835 AAQTAEAAEKAEAA

-864 APVDIQP
+864 APVDAQP

>member
-1 MSSKRRGFSS
+1 M
-11 FKLSN
+11 
-16 LLSRFG
+16 
-22 TTLRRSA
+22 
-29 RWKSRLKRFP
+29 
-39 SVQSARPAQRNGT
+39 
-52 ERRGTDQTGQTRGE
+52 
-66 AALTDQFSII
+66 TDQFSII

-426 IALGIATPGTM
+426 IALGIATSGTM

-451 PLMFTAIPHVRKLLV
+451 PLMFTAIPHVRNLLV

-588 RVASP
+588 RVANP

-636 AVARGEATNDIDEDE
+636 AVARGEATNDVDEDE

-672 RNPSRRSIFDGIREK
+672 RNTSRRSIFDGIREK

-855 QAESAAPAA
+855 QVESAAPAA

>member
-1 MSSKRRGFSS
+1 M
-11 FKLSN
+11 
-16 LLSRFG
+16 
-22 TTLRRSA
+22 
-29 RWKSRLKRFP
+29 
-39 SVQSARPAQRNGT
+39 
-52 ERRGTDQTGQTRGE
+52 
-66 AALTDQFSII
+66 TDQFSII

-426 IALGIATPGTM
+426 IALGIATSGTM

-451 PLMFTAIPHVRKLLV
+451 PLMFTAIPHVRNLLV

-672 RNPSRRSIFDGIREK
+672 RNASRHSIFDGIREK

-698 KAAVKAAQAT
+698 KAAVKAAKAAQAVE
-708 QAAEGGEAA
+708 AGDAGVAGEAA
-717 DAAFDASAVPEA
+717 SDASAAPEA
-729 QKPSFFSGMKDK
+729 QKPSFFSGMKDR
-741 IVGLRVKQ
+741 IIGLRVKQ

-756 KEKIA
+756 KEKI
-761 DLNVKEKLDNLNV
+761 
-774 KERIENLDVKGRIER
+774 ENLDVKGRIER
-789 LDVKGR
+789 LDVKSR

-835 AAQTAEAAEKAETA
+835 AAQTAEAAEKAEAA

-864 APVDIQP
+864 APVDVQP
-871 EVVQPESAVEEER
+871 EVVQSEAAQSESTVEEER
-884 TTEVQAAVVS
+884 TTEVQAPAVS
-894 EPSVKD
+894 ESSVKD